1 MAQTF
6 GYDLDNIQ
14 NAPMWAKEDT
24 QLRIEALLS
33 RGGGLPKGTEK
44 DVKKLGKASEQAS
57 KSFDK
62 FAAGVDSMVDGAAT
76 IAGSFLDTSGRIDSL
91 SIQLWTPCSNW

>member
-44 DVKKLGKASEQAS
+44 DVKNLGKASEKAS
-57 KSFDK
+57 TAS
-62 FAAGVDSMVDGAAT
+62 AS
-76 IAGSFLDTSGRIDSL
+76 
-91 SIQLWTPCSNW
+91 